1 MVIQG
6 RYIGRTERGYQGM
19 NIIHNKIYPIEI
31 CQNEY
36 GYNYVV
42 KIHYSNPAE
51 KFISNVLFSPIESPK
66 KVKAWIPY
74 NEYPSKYWVTNIDTN
89 YELIGLCNNCAPTL
103 S

>member
-1 MVIQG
+1 MIIQG
-6 RYIGRTERGYQGM
+6 RYIGRTQYGYQGM

-51 KFISNVLFSPIESPK
+51 KFISNILFSPTESPK

-74 NEYPSKYWVTNIDTN
+74 NEYPSKYWVTNVDTN
-89 YELIGLCNNCAPTL
+89 YELIGLCNNYSSVLA
-103 S
+103 